1 MTLTVVCSQTRIDT
15 MYMRMYAGEQGLH
28 SVRRGTHSQGGVI
41 CVQKCS
47 VIPLYISDLG
57 LSTVSESKQGSADP
71 DEEGYWRMAKH
82 TRAAVTL
89 VSGYVAD
96 PVRQYYDYAAQAT
109 DAFDRC
115 ISSLRRERVETLLR
129 GEERVSAVTALP
141 PEASAVRGGWKK
153 LHAIANASSAAA
165 SHPDALVVWHDAD
178 AVPDVESG
186 LVERVRR
193 IAALQPGVAVWLQ
206 PGASLARSVPPRALH
221 AFEGVSLADVFAG
234 TALRRR
240 ARRGPA
246 AKATGNALQTGVL
259 VARASRAALLSDALK
274 YYDATAEAEGR
285 LVRFIASRGVPQE
298 FRCGGRHTVRSRAA

>member
-1 MTLTVVCSQTRIDT
+1 M
-15 MYMRMYAGEQGLH
+15 G
-28 SVRRGTHSQGGVI
+28 
-41 CVQKCS
+41 
-47 VIPLYISDLG
+47 
-57 LSTVSESKQGSADP
+57 
-71 DEEGYWRMAKH
+71 KH
-82 TRAAVTL
+82 ARAAVTL

-129 GEERVSAVTALP
+129 GEERVCAVTALP

-193 IAALQPGVAVWLQ
+193 IAALQPGVAVWLLQ
-206 PGASLARSVPPRALH
+206 KCPRRFPPGVFTLTLWFSDGFQWRQVGPHNQIFGSL
-221 AFEGVSLADVFAG
+221 
-234 TALRRR
+234 T
-240 ARRGPA
+240 
-246 AKATGNALQTGVL
+246 VL
-259 VARASRAALLSDALK
+259 K
-274 YYDATAEAEGR
+274 
-285 LVRFIASRGVPQE
+285 
-298 FRCGGRHTVRSRAA
+298 